1 MMMHSQ
7 NKIQKN
13 KGFALLLAVLVS
25 VIVLTIGLT
34 ILNSALKQT
43 FLSEVSL
50 ESERSFHAAYA
61 GVECAQFWNVA
72 DAWDVGTGTMSIQCM
87 EQTAST
93 NSSAP
98 LAYNADEVWTIQFD
112 WTNSASYPGSGAP
125 DAYTYDMCTDMTVY
139 KYFDASAP
147 TTMTVLPTGFANRIC
162 AIGVECTVVESRG
175 YNRSCGN
182 LTDIRTVERE
192 VTIRF

>member
-1 MMMHSQ
+1 MM
-7 NKIQKN
+7 KFKN
-13 KGFALLLAVLVS
+13 KLVDDNHGFALLLAVLVS

-34 ILNSALKQT
+34 ILNSALKQL
-43 FLSEVSL
+43 FLSEVAL

-72 DAWDVGTGTMSIQCM
+72 DAWGVGTSSSSIRCM
-87 EQTAST
+87 DQNVAT

-98 LAYNADEVWTIQFD
+98 LAFNADEVWTMQFD
-112 WTNSASYPGSGAP
+112 WQNAASADGT
-125 DAYTYDMCTDMTVY
+125 YTYDMCTDITVY
-139 KYFDASAP
+139 KYFDASSP
-147 TTMTVLPTGFANRIC
+147 TTMTVLPAGFANRIC

-175 YNRSCGN
+175 YNRPCGS

-192 VTIRF
+192 VTVRF

>member
-1 MMMHSQ
+1 MKLYQ
-7 NKIQKN
+7 NKKHQEQ
-13 KGFALLLAVLVS
+13 GFALLLAVLVS

-34 ILNSALKQT
+34 ILNSALKQS
-43 FLSEVSL
+43 FLSEIAL

-61 GVECAQFWNVA
+61 GVECAQFWNAGDV
-72 DAWDVGTGTMSIQCM
+72 WDVGTSTQAIRCM
-87 EQTAST
+87 EQNVTT
-93 NSSAP
+93 NNSAP

-112 WTNSASYPGSGAP
+112 WTNSASYPGAGAP

-139 KYFDASAP
+139 KYYDASSP
-147 TTMTVLPTGFANRIC
+147 TTMTVLPTGFSNRTC

-175 YNRSCGN
+175 YNRPCGS

-192 VTIRF
+192 VTVRF

>member
-1 MMMHSQ
+1 MMKF
-7 NKIQKN
+7 NKKGRENN
-13 KGFALLLAVLVS
+13 KGFALLLSVLVS

-34 ILNSALKQT
+34 ILNSALKQVS
-43 FLSEVSL
+43 LSEIAL

-72 DAWDVGTGTMSIQCM
+72 DTWDVGTATKSIRCM
-87 EQTAST
+87 EQNVTT
-93 NSSAP
+93 NNSLP
-98 LAYNADEVWTIQFD
+98 LTYNADEVWTIQFD

-125 DAYTYDMCTDMTVY
+125 DAYTYDMCTDMTIY
-139 KYFDASAP
+139 KYFDASSP
-147 TTMTVLPTGFANRIC
+147 TTMSVLPAGFTNRVC

-175 YNRSCGN
+175 YNRPCGS

-192 VTIRF
+192 VTVRF